1 MNYKP
6 INNKEKTMK
15 VKLKQDYQH
24 TDRLEIVHII
34 PIDEI
39 LEEKDGRWCY
49 YSEKLNKIF
58 RISAKKVESNP
69 DYFQL
74 IEDKP
79 AKSCQLC
86 ANTKHNTDCID
97 NLECL
102 KKDAHMCYMDG
113 TWRSFTPRTCANCG
127 TMPCKKRQPQGSYY
141 PDCKHWQSIQ
151 DEYRPWT
158 YEDRDKTRGLWLKC
172 KLSEDEVA
180 INDIRKDGIYVHNQY
195 FYYNEIDKYY
205 TLLNGERCG
214 VKL

>member
-1 MNYKP
+1 
-6 INNKEKTMK
+6 MK

-74 IEDKP
+74 IEEKP
-79 AKSCQLC
+79 EKDCVLC
-86 ANTKHNTDCID
+86 AKEKPCTGCIMK
-97 NLECL
+97 L
-102 KKDAHMCYMDG
+102 KGLPLAY
-113 TWRSFTPRTCANCG
+113 TNFTPRTCANCG